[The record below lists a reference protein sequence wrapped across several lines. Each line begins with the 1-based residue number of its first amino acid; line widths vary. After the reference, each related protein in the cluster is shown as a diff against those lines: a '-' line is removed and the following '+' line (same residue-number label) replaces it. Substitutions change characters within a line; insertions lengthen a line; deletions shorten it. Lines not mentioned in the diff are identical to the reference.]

1 MQQKQS
7 QVITVDLS
15 FKYASSCENTTAY
28 GKTIMINITS
38 FIQGMIIIENWVT
51 YTQTANILA

>member
-28 GKTIMINITS
+28 GKTIMNHITS
-38 FIQGMIIIENWVT
+38 FIQGMIIIEN
-51 YTQTANILA
+51 

>member
-28 GKTIMINITS
+28 GKTIMNHITS

-51 YTQTANILA
+51 YTQTANLLA